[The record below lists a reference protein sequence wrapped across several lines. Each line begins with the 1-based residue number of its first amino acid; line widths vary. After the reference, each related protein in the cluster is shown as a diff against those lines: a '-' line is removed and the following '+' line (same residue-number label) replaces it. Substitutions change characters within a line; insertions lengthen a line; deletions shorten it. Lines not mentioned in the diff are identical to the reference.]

1 MSGNAHIRS
10 RIRARARHEVDR
22 LREQRDRIFKSHEPQ
37 VQACVSPLHANGADY
52 VPASAST
59 PTAFLASTGG
69 TAVLGLGMAIL
80 AAALILWETAKGVR
94 STE

>member
-1 MSGNAHIRS
+1 MKRWIR
-10 RIRARARHEVDR
+10 IG
-22 LREQRDRIFKSHEPQ
+22 FKENPGYHPAPQFVPPHNLPAVAQ